1 MPGRLAR
8 NAVDR
13 EKKKA
18 LEMKKSLVR
27 YMSHEVRSPL
37 NVLVSGLKLLQT
49 DISKLQSPEGEK
61 AGLLDNVVASMQQVS
76 EDPLKTINELSR
88 RPFPSRRR

>member
-1 MPGRLAR
+1 M
-8 NAVDR
+8 DR
-13 EKKKA
+13 EKRKA
-18 LEMKKSLVR
+18 LEMRKSLVR
-27 YMSHEVRSPL
+27 YMGHEVRSPL

-49 DISKLQSPEGEK
+49 DISKLQLPEGEK